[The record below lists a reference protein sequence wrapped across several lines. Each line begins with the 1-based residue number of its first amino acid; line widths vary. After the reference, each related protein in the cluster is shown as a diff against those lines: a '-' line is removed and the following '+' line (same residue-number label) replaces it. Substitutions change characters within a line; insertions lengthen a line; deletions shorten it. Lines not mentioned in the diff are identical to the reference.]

1 MKSHI
6 MPGVALMVILFSGNI
21 MAATNMTDNVTLNND
36 KISGQAWQAM
46 RDIGMSRFELFNGRA
61 KGGTTGCASEKLLN
75 DDSTDWKLYVKSDK
89 KAPVE
94 GDHYIRINSSITVAE
109 DYLPAGQ
116 KNDAI
121 NKANQKMKEGDKKG
135 TIEALKL
142 AGVSVIENQ
151 ELIPL
156 QQTRKDVT
164 TALSLMNEG
173 KYYQAGLL
181 LKSAQ
186 DGIVVDSQSVQE
198 SPTPPCSTTPR
209 INIPQ
214 PAVYITAG
222 SIMSDSYYQFAL
234 CCRHCF

>member
-6 MPGVALMVILFSGNI
+6 MPGVALMVILFSGNV

-46 RDIGMSRFELFNGRA
+46 RDIGMSRFELFNGRTQKA
-61 KGGTTGCASEKLLN
+61 EQLAAQAEKLLN
-75 DDSTDWKLYVKSDK
+75 DDSTDWNLYVKSDK

-94 GDHYIRINSSITVAE
+94 GDRYIRINSSITVAE
-109 DYLPAGQ
+109 DYLHAGQ

-142 AGVSVIENQ
+142 AGVSMIENQ

-173 KYYQAGLL
+173 KYYQAGLI
-181 LKSAQ
+181 LKSA
-186 DGIVVDSQSVQE
+186 
-198 SPTPPCSTTPR
+198 
-209 INIPQ
+209 
-214 PAVYITAG
+214 
-222 SIMSDSYYQFAL
+222 
-234 CCRHCF
+234 

>member
-6 MPGVALMVILFSGNI
+6 MPGVALMLILFSGSI

-46 RDIGMSRFELFNGRA
+46 RDIGMSRFELFNGQTQKA
-61 KGGTTGCASEKLLN
+61 EQLTAQAEKLLN
-75 DDSTDWKLYVKSDK
+75 DDRTDWNLYVKSDK
-89 KAPVE
+89 KAPAE

-109 DYLPAGQ
+109 DYLPTGQ

-142 AGVSVIENQ
+142 AGVSIIENQ

-173 KYYQAGLL
+173 KYYQAGLI

-186 DGIVVDSQSVQE
+186 DGIIVDSQSVRE
-198 SPTPPCSTTPR
+198 SPTPPM
-209 INIPQ
+209 Q
-214 PAVYITAG
+214 HDAA
-222 SIMSDSYYQFAL
+222 
-234 CCRHCF
+234 H

>member
-46 RDIGMSRFELFNGRA
+46 RDIGMSRFELFNGRTQRRNNWLR
-61 KGGTTGCASEKLLN
+61 KRKLLN
-75 DDSTDWKLYVKSDK
+75 DDSTDWNLYVKSDK

-198 SPTPPCSTTPR
+198 SPTHSV
-209 INIPQ
+209 Q
-214 PAVYITAG
+214 HDAA
-222 SIMSDSYYQFAL
+222 
-234 CCRHCF
+234 H

>member
-6 MPGVALMVILFSGNI
+6 MPGVALMLILFSGSI

-46 RDIGMSRFELFNGRA
+46 RDIGMSRFELFNGQTQKA
-61 KGGTTGCASEKLLN
+61 EQLTAQAEKLLN
-75 DDSTDWKLYVKSDK
+75 DDRTDWNLYVKSDK
-89 KAPVE
+89 KAPAE

-109 DYLPAGQ
+109 DYLPAEQ

-142 AGVSVIENQ
+142 AGVSIIENQ

-173 KYYQAGLL
+173 KYYQAGLI

-186 DGIVVDSQSVQE
+186 DGIIVDSQSVRE
-198 SPTPPCSTTPR
+198 SPTTPV
-209 INIPQ
+209 Q
-214 PAVYITAG
+214 HDAA
-222 SIMSDSYYQFAL
+222 
-234 CCRHCF
+234 H

>member
-46 RDIGMSRFELFNGRA
+46 RDIGMSRFELFNGRTQKA
-61 KGGTTGCASEKLLN
+61 EQLAAQAEKLLN
-75 DDSTDWKLYVKSDK
+75 DDSTDWNLYVKSDK

-109 DYLPAGQ
+109 DYLSAGQ

-198 SPTPPCSTTPR
+198 SPTHSV
-209 INIPQ
+209 Q
-214 PAVYITAG
+214 HDAA
-222 SIMSDSYYQFAL
+222 
-234 CCRHCF
+234 H

>member
-46 RDIGMSRFELFNGRA
+46 RDIGMSRFELFNGRTQKA
-61 KGGTTGCASEKLLN
+61 EQLAAQAEKLLN
-75 DDSTDWKLYVKSDK
+75 DDSTDWNLYVKSDK

-109 DYLPAGQ
+109 DYLPAPAGQ

-198 SPTPPCSTTPR
+198 SPTHSV
-209 INIPQ
+209 Q
-214 PAVYITAG
+214 HDAA
-222 SIMSDSYYQFAL
+222 
-234 CCRHCF
+234 H

>member
-1 MKSHI
+1 
-6 MPGVALMVILFSGNI
+6 
-21 MAATNMTDNVTLNND
+21 
-36 KISGQAWQAM
+36 
-46 RDIGMSRFELFNGRA
+46 
-61 KGGTTGCASEKLLN
+61 
-75 DDSTDWKLYVKSDK
+75 
-89 KAPVE
+89 
-94 GDHYIRINSSITVAE
+94 INSSITVAE

-198 SPTPPCSTTPR
+198 SPTHSV
-209 INIPQ
+209 Q
-214 PAVYITAG
+214 HDAA
-222 SIMSDSYYQFAL
+222 
-234 CCRHCF
+234 H